1 MASLD
6 SNTLFAQLLRLQK
19 EYYETQ
25 NESLKGELCDQ
36 LTATTN
42 LIRELVSRE
51 GKRIIRLNQQIL

>member
-19 EYYETQ
+19 DYDETQ
-25 NESLKGELCDQ
+25 NESLKEELCDQ

-42 LIRELVSRE
+42 LVREVVARE
-51 GKRIIRLNQQIL
+51 GTQVT